1 MSAGKTP
8 LELAMQCIAHPLSR
22 GISDIEQTGEA
33 MLDLLRE
40 NGQLRAFIR
49 RLTHPED
56 LGHAVTSEVRQ
67 LAAKVLRG
75 EVSPPAAPT
84 TQEPNHVTK
93 PL

>member
-1 MSAGKTP
+1 
-8 LELAMQCIAHPLSR
+8 
-22 GISDIEQTGEA
+22 

-75 EVSPPAAPT
+75 EASHPAAPIT
-84 TQEPNHVTK
+84 E
-93 PL
+93 